1 VFGLSSGEKNFSQRS
16 SATFAK
22 LPWSSIEIQQD
33 TGSESAILDET
44 EKICVILWISFFGVF
59 GEGRWGK
66 ISCAAWEN

>member
-1 VFGLSSGEKNFSQRS
+1 
-16 SATFAK
+16 
-22 LPWSSIEIQQD
+22 
-33 TGSESAILDET
+33 LDET